1 MRTIGVLG
9 CGRVGF
15 PLAKTLV
22 EKGYKVNGTARSND
36 KIVKLSESGIN
47 SFKYVVDKN
56 FNTSLFFKSL
66 DLSLIHI

>member
-22 EKGYKVNGTARSND
+22 EKGYKVNGTARS
-36 KIVKLSESGIN
+36 K
-47 SFKYVVDKN
+47 
-56 FNTSLFFKSL
+56 
-66 DLSLIHI
+66 

>member
-22 EKGYKVNGTARSND
+22 EKGYKV
-36 KIVKLSESGIN
+36 
-47 SFKYVVDKN
+47 
-56 FNTSLFFKSL
+56 KSL
-66 DLSLIHI
+66 LDFPGH